1 MDGIIIIDKPNDCTS
16 HDVVRRV
23 KKCFKVDKVGH
34 TGTLDPLATGVLPLL
49 IGKGTKLSGY
59 FIEHDKEY
67 EAVIFL
73 GKKTDTADKEGNI
86 IEEKPVLE
94 EWLTNENIQMVFD
107 SFLGKQEQIPP
118 LYSAIKVKGKK
129 LYEYAREGKEVT
141 IKPRKIEIYELD
153 LLERKENKIRF
164 HVSCSKGT
172 YIRSLCEQIAEK
184 LHTIGYMEELRR
196 LKVGNFSI
204 HEAISLVELEENQEN
219 VDYIKKHFLS
229 VEELYQDKKAI
240 LLENRKMQLLLNGV
254 KLKVEKPDGIYRI
267 NTKESKFIGLGKV
280 QERIFKK
287 RRDFI
292 RTYEK

>member
-1 MDGIIIIDKPNDCTS
+1 MDGIIIIDKPINCTS
-16 HDVVRRV
+16 HDVVKRV
-23 KKCFKVDKVGH
+23 KRYLKADKVGH

-107 SFLGKQEQIPP
+107 SFLGKQEQMPP

-141 IKPRKIEIYELD
+141 IKPRKIEIYELK
-153 LLERKENKIRF
+153 LIQRKENKIHF
-164 HVSCSKGT
+164 QVSCSKGT

-184 LHTIGYMEELRR
+184 LHTVGYIEELRR
-196 LKVGNFSI
+196 LKVGKFSI

-219 VDYIKKHFLS
+219 REYIKKHFFS
-229 VEELYQDKKAI
+229 IEDLYQDKEA
-240 LLENRKMQLLLNGV
+240 LFLEDRKMNLLLNGV
-254 KLKVEKPDGIYRI
+254 KLKVEKLDGIYRI
-267 NTKESKFIGLGKV
+267 YAKEDEFIGLGKV

-287 RRDFI
+287 RCDFI